1 MPTNK
6 QLEAKLNDLAEVVEK
21 VKENVDKLTQNAV
34 AEVKEPVKQETA
46 PMPASNIPFPAE
58 YRQIVDEVLNK
69 EFGAEIQYN
78 ALDFAITIIVPE
90 QYQNL
95 SQQEKDA
102 KVQDRRTKI
111 IKYPEGASG
120 VKAWVDMVY
129 GSFNPEMK
137 AKITSNK

>member
-6 QLEAKLNDLAEVVEK
+6 ELEAKVKDLAEMIEK
-21 VKENVDKLTQNAV
+21 IKENVDKLAV
-34 AEVKEPVKQETA
+34 AEVKKPVKQEDA
-46 PMPASNIPFPAE
+46 PIPASNIPFPAE

-78 ALDFAITIIVPE
+78 TLDFAITIIVPE

-95 SQQEKDA
+95 SQREKDA

-129 GSFNPEMK
+129 WSFNPEMK
-137 AKITSNK
+137 SKITSNK